1 MFAAAREEA
10 GLELQ
15 SQSSYRSYDSQVR
28 IYQGWVNSLGQS
40 AADLTSARP
49 GHSEHQTGLSID
61 ISSVPSVCPLDQC
74 FGDTPHG
81 QWLAA
86 NAHRFG
92 FHLRYPAG
100 LTDITGYE
108 YEPWHYRYVG
118 VELATE
124 LHETGIRT
132 LEEFFG
138 LPPAPTYAG

>member
-1 MFAAAREEA
+1 
-10 GLELQ
+10 
-15 SQSSYRSYDSQVR
+15 
-28 IYQGWVNSLGQS
+28 
-40 AADLTSARP
+40 
-49 GHSEHQTGLSID
+49 
-61 ISSVPSVCPLDQC
+61 
-74 FGDTPHG
+74 
-81 QWLAA
+81 
-86 NAHRFG
+86 
-92 FHLRYPAG
+92 YPAG